1 MSNGFALMR
10 AGGEAGCMQ
19 DNEQDRKRRP
29 IRLEW
34 LLSRLDNVTAWLSAA
49 VLFLYIM
56 SGYGLTRPESIV
68 RLTGGI
74 MTPGLAYAIH
84 NHLYIPLLVVFVF
97 HTIMGLRRALLRAT
111 RRKLIAGWIAAG
123 AGALAL
129 AYLALLGWA

>member
-1 MSNGFALMR
+1 METIN
-10 AGGEAGCMQ
+10 Q
-19 DNEQDRKRRP
+19 DAVRRP
-29 IRLEW
+29 LRIEW

-49 VLFLYIM
+49 VLFLYIV

-74 MTPGLAYAIH
+74 MTPDLALAIH
-84 NHLYIPLLVVFVF
+84 NSLYIPLLVVFVF
-97 HTIMGLRRALLRAT
+97 HTFMGLRRALIRT
-111 RRKLIAGWIAAG
+111 TKRKVVAGWIAAG

>member
-1 MSNGFALMR
+1 
-10 AGGEAGCMQ
+10 MQ

-49 VLFLYIM
+49 VLFLYIV

-84 NHLYIPLLVVFVF
+84 NNLYLPLLVVFVF
-97 HTIMGLRRALLRAT
+97 HTVMGLRRALLRAT

-123 AGALAL
+123 AGGLAL